1 MSVNSTI
8 RAAPKFT
15 VAQAQG
21 FLLARSGLLRPV
33 KSSPEAVANLVRRL
47 GGVRAE
53 KMEWVHASL
62 AARLGGYVAEHLD
75 RSLFGDRMLL
85 RLWGVRGAELI
96 VHREDAP
103 AQVGAAGTEA
113 LGWTRFLDANLSI
126 DAARRRE
133 IVETVM
139 PGPFSRSDVTR
150 KFERYLHLTGKA
162 PPSSVHQTIIKEAG
176 ARGQLLWCG
185 GEGTSARYCSTVSWL
200 GHALEPINAPTHLLQ
215 VYLSA
220 FGPAPL
226 QEAAVCL
233 GLTVPATRSALHELD
248 AVEVE
253 IEGARPGWVLSEDLA
268 ALRKAPDPKDAPA
281 FALPEQDPLL
291 TAWPSRERLG
301 PGLTALAQGG
311 EASGTVW
318 IDGRVI
324 ATWRREG
331 DTAEVRPIGRST
343 PAPRQLAAAFA
354 QGAPLLRPRL
364 VR

>member
-1 MSVNSTI
+1 MSSTNATI
-8 RAAPKFT
+8 RAMPKIT

-21 FLLARSGLLRPV
+21 FLLMRSGLLRPV
-33 KSSPEAVANLVRRL
+33 KSSPEAVSNLIRRL
-47 GGVRAE
+47 GGIRAE

-62 AARLGGYVAEHLD
+62 AARLGGYRAEHLEH
-75 RSLFGDRMLL
+75 SLLGDRQLL

-96 VHREDAP
+96 VHRDDAA
-103 AQVGAAGTEA
+103 AQVGAADQEA
-113 LGWTRFLDANLSI
+113 IGWSRFLDANLSI
-126 DAARRRE
+126 DAGRRRE
-133 IVETVM
+133 ILETVM

-176 ARGQLLWCG
+176 ARGQLIWCG
-185 GEGTSARYCSTVSWL
+185 GEGTSARYCSTTSWL
-200 GHALEPINAPTHLLQ
+200 GEPLTPVNNPIHLLE

-233 GLTVPATRSALHELD
+233 GLTAQATRSALHELD

-253 IEGARPGWVLSEDLA
+253 IEGARPGWVLSQDLA
-268 ALRKAPDPKDAPA
+268 ALRKAPDPKEAPA
-281 FALPEQDPLL
+281 FALPEQDPIL

-324 ATWRREG
+324 ATG
-331 DTAEVRPIGRST
+331 YH
-343 PAPRQLAAAFA
+343 PAVP
-354 QGAPLLRPRL
+354 GPPLNGPTMSRVIQPP
-364 VR
+364 